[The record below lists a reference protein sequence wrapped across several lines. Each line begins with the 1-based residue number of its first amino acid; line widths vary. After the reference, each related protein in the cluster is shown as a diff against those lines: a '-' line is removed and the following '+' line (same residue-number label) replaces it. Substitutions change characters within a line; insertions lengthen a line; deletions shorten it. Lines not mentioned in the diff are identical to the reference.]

1 MKILAGP
8 KFSKEALHNFAET
21 RIRMKGILRREPIE
35 GFQIGNPLMRRFRY
49 VEFFDVNSNLVSTS
63 LIDEELATVLNIF
76 EETILLWRPRYA
88 NLAQEDIN
96 SRYQDVNGYS
106 EKKESLQ
113 AIIADFLSIRKSAQD
128 NLSELKDD
136 IVNMQSSW
144 KSTAS
149 LLLPRSP
156 SALMKQEELD
166 KAKRYSDGILRATSL
181 VMNCSD
187 SSSVDS
193 AVVGERVFVETT
205 LIEFYSLENK
215 SRRIVALE
223 SPSAE
228 DIHDAQSKGRALT
241 RLLEINETCRE
252 KLIDCIFDSNSS

>member
-1 MKILAGP
+1 MKILTGS
-8 KFSKEALHNFAET
+8 KFSDEILHSFAET
-21 RIRMKGILRREPIE
+21 SIRRKGLLRREPIE
-35 GFQIGNPLMRRFRY
+35 GFQIRKPLMRRFRY
-49 VEFFDVNSNLVSTS
+49 VEFFDANGNLISMS

-88 NLAQEDIN
+88 NLAQEDTTLGD
-96 SRYQDVNGYS
+96 QDARRYS

-113 AIIADFLSIRKSAQD
+113 AIIADFLGVRKTAQD

-136 IVNMQSSW
+136 IANMQSSW

-156 SALMKQEELD
+156 SALMKHEELD

-215 SRRIVALE
+215 SKRIVALE
-223 SPSAE
+223 NPSAE
-228 DIHDAQSKGRALT
+228 NIDDARSKGRALT
-241 RLLEINETCRE
+241 RLLEINEICRE
-252 KLIDCIFDSNSS
+252 MLIDNIFD